1 LWLLVNAG
9 FPGSVIREAK
19 RKAAVLENFET
30 VMEALQQQGDSG
42 TQLQPSQAAPSQQHA
57 AAGRDTKR
65 LRQLADMFKQLPLS
79 TLSSNEQLPAVKQL
93 VSKLYV
99 GNCNG
104 STATA

>member
-1 LWLLVNAG
+1 
-9 FPGSVIREAK
+9 VIREAK

-30 VMEALQQQGDSG
+30 VMEALQQQGDSSCSG
-42 TQLQPSQAAPSQQHA
+42 SASATQLQQSQAVQSSQHA
-57 AAGRDTKR
+57 VAGRDTKR

-104 STATA
+104 SSNGSTTV